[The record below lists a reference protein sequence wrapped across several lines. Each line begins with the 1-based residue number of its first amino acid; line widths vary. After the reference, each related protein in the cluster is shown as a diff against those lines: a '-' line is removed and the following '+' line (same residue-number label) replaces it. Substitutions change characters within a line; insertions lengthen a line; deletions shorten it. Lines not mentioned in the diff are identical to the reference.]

1 MEEILEETLQVK
13 KCPRFDTRLRHYV
26 ESHGIR
32 LSWIAKMGH
41 LSYYRLY
48 RIYSGASEPTVKE
61 AHTLAQ
67 LLHSQIEELFELEDT
82 DCGSIND

>member
-1 MEEILEETLQVK
+1 MEQTLEETLRVK
-13 KCPRFDTRLRHYV
+13 KCPRFSTRLRHYV

-32 LSWIAKMGH
+32 LSWIAKMAN

-48 RIYSGASEPTVKE
+48 RIYSGASEPTVRE

-67 LLHSQIEELFELEDT
+67 LLHSQIEELFELDEPAGVEDH
-82 DCGSIND
+82 D